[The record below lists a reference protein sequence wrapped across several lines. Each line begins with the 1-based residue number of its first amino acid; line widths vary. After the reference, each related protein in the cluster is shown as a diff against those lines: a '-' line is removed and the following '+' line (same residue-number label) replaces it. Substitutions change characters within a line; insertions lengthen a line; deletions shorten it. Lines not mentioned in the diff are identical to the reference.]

1 MKTSKFSI
9 IIAGILFAGCM
20 TPAEKQYFQESAD
33 IEIGKKVINAYLAG
47 DWATAAEN
55 YADTARIWRNVSWE
69 TNPGFTVEE
78 YIADLKEPLEVTSSY
93 DFDPQNWESII
104 TDDGQHWVHFWGV
117 WKGAN
122 TATEKDY
129 EIVVHVSMEVDN
141 GKIVRQADIF
151 NDTQITMDMMALQME
166 AEEGAQDNDDGDGM

>member
-1 MKTSKFSI
+1 M
-9 IIAGILFAGCM
+9 AGIILAGCM
-20 TPAEKQYFQESAD
+20 APAEKQYFQESAD
-33 IEIGKKVINAYLAG
+33 IDIGKKVINAYLAG
-47 DWATAAEN
+47 DWTAAAEN

-93 DFDPQNWESII
+93 DFDPQVWESIVN
-104 TDDGQHWVHFWGV
+104 DDGEHWVHFWGV

-129 EIVVHVSMEVDN
+129 EIVVNLSMMIVDN
-141 GKIVRQADIF
+141 KIVMQGDIF

-166 AEEGAQDNDDGDGM
+166 AEEGEHDDDDDDDGM